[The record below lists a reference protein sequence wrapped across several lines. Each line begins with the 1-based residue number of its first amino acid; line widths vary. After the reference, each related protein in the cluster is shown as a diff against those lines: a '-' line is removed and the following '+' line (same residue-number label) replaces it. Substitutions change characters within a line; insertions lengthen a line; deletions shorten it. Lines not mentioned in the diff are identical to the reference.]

1 MEEGWNGKND
11 CATDNYDLYYKVIV
25 KDFSGNTLSEEV
37 GDLYQAADGTWWI
50 AWLPVALWIKI
61 GYFRYTINVIWAK
74 WYVTSIFSSKNTV
87 SFYEFVWYWVKT
99 ILYHTKHPRISI
111 YVAVFQKKVL
121 LIRPFDNIMSTAFQ
135 KNGRNKHILYL
146 FRPTYFIL
154 PDRLQKHL
162 HLSTYITPALFL
174 TPRSRSLMLWSLHTV
189 YPLTLRYARA
199 HMSYWFSGSSHWL
212 HLHTD
217 PIFHGYAS
225 PHLWSSTASA
235 ECSVS
240 LKRSNCVSLSIWP
253 RTWW

>member
-1 MEEGWNGKND
+1 MEEGWNDKND

-111 YVAVFQKKVL
+111 YVLFFKKSSFNSPIWQYYVNCFTKKRAKQAYPVLVSPNVF
-121 LIRPFDNIMSTAFQ
+121 
-135 KNGRNKHILYL
+135 H
-146 FRPTYFIL
+146 L

-174 TPRSRSLMLWSLHTV
+174 TPRSRSLMLW
-189 YPLTLRYARA
+189 PCIP
-199 HMSYWFSGSSHWL
+199 FIHWL
-212 HLHTD
+212 
-217 PIFHGYAS
+217 
-225 PHLWSSTASA
+225 
-235 ECSVS
+235 
-240 LKRSNCVSLSIWP
+240 
-253 RTWW
+253 